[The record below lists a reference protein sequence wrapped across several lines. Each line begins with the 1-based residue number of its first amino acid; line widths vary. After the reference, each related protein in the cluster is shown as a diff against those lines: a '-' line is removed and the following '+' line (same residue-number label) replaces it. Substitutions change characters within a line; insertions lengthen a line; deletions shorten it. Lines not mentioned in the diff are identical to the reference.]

1 MKLFAMLIVMIAG
14 ACTLFG
20 GTNTVSF
27 EKYSFAVQP
36 PKAWNVADAQIVKM
50 FSAATHKGVVAH
62 AKQKDSQMDASV
74 IESEVLLI
82 VMKHPLGAKEDNPN
96 VTVSV
101 EKSWSPMS
109 QNTGA
114 TYLKLLADRFK
125 LFKAPSRMND
135 EPKKEEIGGVDFY
148 TQDAVNDRVPDA
160 TTRQQF
166 ITTYMA
172 GYYVTF
178 IISYNDKKDSDYQA
192 MKAMVDSFKILKKN
206 VQPPA
211 GGDGKPATQP

>member
-1 MKLFAMLIVMIAG
+1 MKLLATLIILTTG

-27 EKYSFAVQP
+27 EKYSFAVQT
-36 PKAWNVADAQIVKM
+36 PKAWNVVDDQILKM

-62 AKQKDSQMDASV
+62 AKQRDYQIDAST
-74 IESEVLLI
+74 IESEVLLL

-101 EKSWSPMS
+101 EKSWSPTP

-114 TYLKLLADRFK
+114 TYLKLLAERFK
-125 LFKAPSRMND
+125 LFKAPSRLND
-135 EPKKEEIGGVDFY
+135 EPKKEEIGGVEFY
-148 TQDAVNDRVPDA
+148 TQDAVNDKVPNA

-211 GGDGKPATQP
+211 GGNGKSAPQP